1 MGRGRI
7 RKFRLLAGREK
18 RLFLEAFFF
27 HLVTGLV
34 LKVVPFR
41 MIPRVFGSPQSSVL
55 SPQSPVGSLSLR
67 RRRRVNPV
75 HVVSGWESEDI
86 ELIRMAV
93 QRAGSVSP
101 WRNRCLVSSL
111 AGRCMLRRRKIESQ
125 LYLGMTKTPG
135 GRPSAHAWL
144 LSGET
149 EIVSKQGDYIPLYVF

>member
-7 RKFRLLAGREK
+7 RKFRVLSGREK
-18 RLFLEAFFF
+18 RLFLEAFIL

-41 MIPRVFGSPQSSVL
+41 WIPGMFGSRQFDTPTLEEDQSRHS
-55 SPQSPVGSLSLR
+55 
-67 RRRRVNPV
+67 
-75 HVVSGWESEDI
+75 VSGRQSEDI

-93 QRAGSVSP
+93 QRAGSMSP

-125 LYLGMTKTPG
+125 LFLGMTKAPE

-149 EIVSKQGDYIPLYVF
+149 EIVPKQGDYIPLYVF